1 MKCVIIDDEPKA
13 IEILERYV
21 KKIADLEMLAAFDRP
36 LEALSF
42 LKSNRPDCL
51 FLDINMPDLN
61 GLQLSSLLENMP
73 VIFTTAYP
81 QYALESYEVY
91 AIDYLLKPIAFAR
104 FLKTVEK
111 LRSTLKANDSSI
123 RALDDAG
130 STILVKSG
138 TKTYRVP
145 IDEID
150 YLETLG
156 NYIIFHTAGINI
168 SARLT
173 VNGLTEILPMN
184 KFVRLHKSFIVAK
197 NKILVIESHQVTT
210 KSGAVLPIGAA
221 YRNGF
226 KDIFL
231 NGDQN

>member
-81 QYALESYEVY
+81 QYALESYEVC

-104 FLKTVEK
+104 FLKAVEK

-123 RALDDAG
+123 RALHDAG
-130 STILVKSG
+130 STILIKSG
-138 TKTYRVP
+138 TKIYRVP
-145 IDEID
+145 IDDID

-156 NYIIFHTAGINI
+156 NYIIFHTVGINI

-210 KSGAVLPIGAA
+210 KSGAVLPIGAT

>member
-81 QYALESYEVY
+81 QYALESYEVC
-91 AIDYLLKPIAFAR
+91 AIDYL
-104 FLKTVEK
+104 
-111 LRSTLKANDSSI
+111 
-123 RALDDAG
+123 
-130 STILVKSG
+130 
-138 TKTYRVP
+138 
-145 IDEID
+145 
-150 YLETLG
+150 
-156 NYIIFHTAGINI
+156 
-168 SARLT
+168 
-173 VNGLTEILPMN
+173 
-184 KFVRLHKSFIVAK
+184 
-197 NKILVIESHQVTT
+197 
-210 KSGAVLPIGAA
+210 
-221 YRNGF
+221 
-226 KDIFL
+226 
-231 NGDQN
+231 

>member
-13 IEILERYV
+13 IELLERYV
-21 KKIADLEMLAAFDRP
+21 NKIADLEMLAAFDRP

-104 FLKTVEK
+104 FLKAVEK

-123 RALDDAG
+123 RELDDVG
-130 STILVKSG
+130 STILIKSG
-138 TKTYRVP
+138 TKIYRVP

-221 YRNGF
+221 YRNSF